1 MIYLIDFENVSNRGF
16 NGIERVGG
24 KDAII
29 LFYSEQRST
38 ISITVHRKLEETKAR
53 KEYLPVKTGGKNA
66 LDFQLVTWLGYLIA
80 QQPDEEYCIVSN
92 DTGFDAA
99 IDFWQKREARISR
112 SVDLNG
118 VQIKAARTRIQ
129 ELLPQY
135 KEDAGK
141 ILDTINKYKTKQG
154 INNALV
160 KMYGSEKA
168 GVIYKAIKP
177 MLTTKKGN

>member
-1 MIYLIDFENVSNRGF
+1 MIYLIDFENVSNGGF
-16 NGIERVGG
+16 NGIETVDG
-24 KDAII
+24 KDTII

-38 ISITVHRKLEETKAR
+38 MSVTVHRRLEETRAK
-53 KEYLPVKTGGKNA
+53 KEYIAVKTGGKNA
-66 LDFQLVTWLGYLIA
+66 LDFQLVTWLGWLIA
-80 QQPDEEYCIVSN
+80 QNSEQDYCIVSN

-99 IDFWQKREARISR
+99 IDFWQKRQIHVSR

-118 VQIKAARTRIQ
+118 VQIKAVRNRIQ

-135 KEDAGK
+135 KEDSGK